1 MFAKKFLHFAIYT
14 DCDSNAR
21 KWGKKRFRTR
31 GSNSKKKKNTKTLS
45 CIYMTY
51 IRLCVCVEF
60 RLIVA
65 FDKAPKP
72 VNGSTAKEE
81 EEV

>member
-31 GSNSKKKKNTKTLS
+31 GSNSKKKNKKT
-45 CIYMTY
+45 CIYMTVLY
-51 IRLCVCVEF
+51 KTVCVEF